1 MTRERECRSL
11 LRSRSDSATGEPAV
25 AGEGRPD
32 QSSERIADDLVALA
46 GGALESNP
54 IDHLNP
60 AAQIRRSS
68 HD

>member
-11 LRSRSDSATGEPAV
+11 FRKSKRLCDWQSLAV

-32 QSSERIADDLVALA
+32 KSSERIADDLVALA

-54 IDHLNP
+54 IDH
-60 AAQIRRSS
+60 
-68 HD
+68 